1 MHTRDW
7 DEVESRTTVQLE
19 ASCCLGEVEWLVNK
33 ACLSWMNGDENV
45 AHDEWLVYWGEKP
58 YLTVCGLRR
67 ATAAKNCRL
76 AVCESFRRFV
86 GRPLSWYQQGWGWN
100 TMLRHYCWQTEKTKT
115 QELLEV
121 TSHPAQQLLPTSTHA
136 HPKLE
141 PPQGRKKAKP
151 DLLNLYA
158 LPQILKSRHTTAN
171 YRFRGVPHSNSQVM

>member
-1 MHTRDW
+1 MWPYPLQRICNIIFQKRGGGQRPFGICSPD
-7 DEVESRTTVQLE
+7 
-19 ASCCLGEVEWLVNK
+19 LV
-33 ACLSWMNGDENV
+33 SGFFP
-45 AHDEWLVYWGEKP
+45 YWGEKP

-158 LPQILKSRHTTAN
+158 LPQILKNRHTTAN

>member
-1 MHTRDW
+1 MAD
-7 DEVESRTTVQLE
+7 
-19 ASCCLGEVEWLVNK
+19 
-33 ACLSWMNGDENV
+33 
-45 AHDEWLVYWGEKP
+45 DEWLVFWGEKP
-58 YLTVCGLRR
+58 YLTVGGLWR

-115 QELLEV
+115 QEVLEV

-136 HPKLE
+136 HPKRE
-141 PPQGRKKAKP
+141 PPRGRKKAKP

-158 LPQILKSRHTTAN
+158 LPQNLKNRPQPQTTDFGESPTVIHKSCRFSVRSNELSWARSKKFRWLQILVST
-171 YRFRGVPHSNSQVM
+171 